1 MLKLAQAIAAVGCII
16 AYMFHPENTALGIF
30 AILNYIG
37 FTSNATNS

>member
-1 MLKLAQAIAAVGCII
+1 MLKLAHAVAAVGCII
-16 AYMFHPENTALGIF
+16 AYLLNQDDTALGIF

>member
-1 MLKLAQAIAAVGCII
+1 MLKLAHAVAALACMIM
-16 AYMFHPENTALGIF
+16 YLFNQEDTALGII